1 MKKVLAPPHIPMPH
15 ELLFPVPGIP
25 NWKVLRDHLTREGKL
40 SKSDILEMISL
51 FQAQLKSEPNIIKIQ
66 DPVTVV
72 GDLHGQFYDL
82 LNLFGNNVG
91 GNPEKTKYLFLGDY

>member
-1 MKKVLAPPHIPMPH
+1 
-15 ELLFPVPGIP
+15 
-25 NWKVLRDHLTREGKL
+25 
-40 SKSDILEMISL
+40 MISL

-91 GNPEKTKYLFLGDY
+91 GNPEKTKYLF

>member
-15 ELLFPVPGIP
+15 ELLFPVPGVP

-51 FQAQLKSEPNIIKIQ
+51 FQAQLKSEPNYSDTRPCYCCWRSSWSI
-66 DPVTVV
+66 
-72 GDLHGQFYDL
+72 L
-82 LNLFGNNVG
+82 
-91 GNPEKTKYLFLGDY
+91 

>member
-15 ELLFPVPGIP
+15 ELLFPTPGIP
-25 NWKVLRDHLTREGKL
+25 NWKEGKL
-40 SKSDILEMISL
+40 TKSDILEMISL

-72 GDLHGQFYDL
+72 GDLHG
-82 LNLFGNNVG
+82 
-91 GNPEKTKYLFLGDY
+91 